1 MVIAII
7 AILAGMLLPS
17 LAAAKSKAQII
28 VCLNN
33 NKQLSLAWNMFAT
46 DNNDTLTGNLDGG
59 LVSDQSNSNKTWCL
73 GWLDFSGDPANTKKN
88 LLMNAQLGKYAG
100 SPGIYKCPADRSLSR
115 GKTGLPR
122 VRSVSM
128 NGYLG
133 ERASPFTPGYS
144 QFKRLGDISNPSGA
158 WVFVE
163 EREDGIGDGW
173 FAVDMASYD
182 PQKAAS
188 HTIVDFP
195 SSYHVKAC
203 NFSFADTHA
212 ENRKWTDP
220 RTSPPLES
228 GVYLKLGQ
236 DSPNNRDVDWL
247 QQRTSHKNA
256 GATRIW

>member
-1 MVIAII
+1 
-7 AILAGMLLPS
+7 MLLPS
-17 LAAAKSKAQII
+17 LSAAKSKAQII
-28 VCLNN
+28 ICLNN

-59 LVSDQSNSNKTWCL
+59 NVSDLSNSNSTWCL
-73 GWLDFSGDPANTKKN
+73 GWLDYSGDAANTNKD

-100 SPGIYKCPADRSLSR
+100 SPGIYKCPADRSRSK

-133 ERASPFTPGYS
+133 ERASPFTPGYR
-144 QFKRLGDISNPSGA
+144 QFKRSGDISNPSGA

-163 EREDGIGDGW
+163 EREDSINDGW
-173 FAVDMASYD
+173 FIVDMGSYD
-182 PQKAAS
+182 PQKPDG
-188 HTIVDFP
+188 HKIVSYP
-195 SSYHVKAC
+195 ASYHVKAC
-203 NFSFADTHA
+203 NFSFADGHG

-236 DSPNNRDVDWL
+236 DSPNNKDVDWI
-247 QQRTSHKNA
+247 QQRTSHRES
-256 GATRIW
+256 GATRLW